1 MSRRFRILFEIFSGV
16 LILVLVGCDAFAPEE
31 SFYKMKPDWDKLHS
45 LENFSLTPKKAE
57 PNAGQPEYMIDVNRP
72 QNNEFKLT
80 LEQCRAYTLAN
91 NLDLKVQLVE
101 PAIAAELVNTE
112 EAKFEATLYTNV
124 NFTKTDTPVSSELQG
139 MNTEDARTDLGVKV
153 PLKTGGAIN
162 VNLVDDKFKTDNTY
176 STLNPAYSSDA
187 SVSISQP
194 LLQGAGKWVNTY
206 SIRVAN
212 YNFAETDARTKL
224 EVIRVLATADRVYWR
239 LYAARKLLEVRQKE
253 FEVAKAELEK
263 TKRLVKHGL
272 KPAVEIVRAESGVAN
287 RLQEIII
294 ADNRLRDEERETKRI
309 MNIPSVGVTG
319 NTTIVPDTEPDP
331 IRYEIE
337 PNALVA
343 KAIDNRMDM
352 LELEFQIAQQTEAIG
367 FYKNQALPLV
377 NLDYTYRINGLGAT
391 RSDSYD
397 LLFDKKFEDHFLGLN
412 VLIPLGNE
420 AAKSRVREAFYQR
433 KKSIATKEQRRT
445 TIETEVLRVT
455 DQLEADWQSI
465 LAARQSTILAAKVFE
480 AEQRQYEKGLRT
492 MTEVLDAQAKYADA
506 ASSEIAALAQYQIS
520 QVDLAYATGTILGSA
535 KVRWEA
541 ATNNCIN

>member
-1 MSRRFRILFEIFSGV
+1 
-16 LILVLVGCDAFAPEE
+16 
-31 SFYKMKPDWDKLHS
+31 
-45 LENFSLTPKKAE
+45 
-57 PNAGQPEYMIDVNRP
+57 MIDVNRP

-101 PAIAAELVNTE
+101 PAIAAEQVNAE
-112 EAKFEATLYTNV
+112 EAKFEATLYSNV
-124 NFTKTDTPVSSELQG
+124 QFGKTDTPVATELEG
-139 MNTEDARTDLGVKV
+139 MSVESTHTDLGVKV
-153 PLKTGGAIN
+153 PLKTGGTIN
-162 VNLVDDKFKTDNTY
+162 VNLADERLKTDNIFA
-176 STLNPAYSSDA
+176 TLNPSYASDIV
-187 SVSISQP
+187 VSISQP

-263 TKRLVKHGL
+263 TRRLVKHGL
-272 KPAVEIVRAESGVAN
+272 KPAVEIVRAESGVAE
-287 RLQEIII
+287 RLQGIII
-294 ADNRLRDEERETKRI
+294 ADNQLRDAEREAKRI
-309 MNIPSVGVTG
+309 MNIPSVGVT
-319 NTTIVPDTEPDP
+319 TDTAVVPVTEPDP
-331 IRYEIE
+331 VRYEIKPSE
-337 PNALVA
+337 LVG
-343 KAIDNRMDM
+343 KATENRMEM
-352 LELEFQIAQQTEAIG
+352 LELEFQIAQETEAIG

-377 NLDYTYRINGLGAT
+377 NLDYAYRINGLGAT

-397 LLFDKKFEDHFLGLN
+397 LLFDKRFEDHFLGFN

-420 AAKSRVREAFYQR
+420 QAKSRVREAFYRR
-433 KKSIATKEQRRT
+433 KQSIATKEQRRT

-480 AEQRQYEKGLRT
+480 AEQRQYEEGLRT
-492 MTEVLDAQAKYADA
+492 MTEVLDAQAKYVDA
-506 ASSEIAALAQYQIS
+506 ASMEIAALAQYQIS

-541 ATNNCIN
+541 ATNDRIN

>member
-1 MSRRFRILFEIFSGV
+1 MNNRLRILSGITLSVFIFA
-16 LILVLVGCDAFAPEE
+16 LAGCDAFAPED
-31 SFYKMKPDWDKLHS
+31 SFYQMKPDWEKLHS
-45 LENFSLTPKKAE
+45 LENFSLTPKKGE

-101 PAIAAELVNTE
+101 PAIAAEQVNAE
-112 EAKFEATLYTNV
+112 EAKFEATVYANV

-139 MNTEDARTDLGVKV
+139 TNTKDVQTDLGVKV

-162 VNLVDDKFKTDNTY
+162 VNLVDDRFETDNTF

-194 LLQGAGKWVNTY
+194 LLRGAGKWVNTY

-212 YNFAETDARTKL
+212 YNLVETDAQTKL
-224 EVIRVLATADRVYWR
+224 EAIRVLATADRVYWR

-263 TKRLVKHGL
+263 TRRLVKHGL
-272 KPAVEIVRAESGVAN
+272 KPAVEIVRAESGVAE
-287 RLQEIII
+287 RLQGIII
-294 ADNRLRDEERETKRI
+294 VDNQLRDAEREAKQI
-309 MNIPSVGVTG
+309 MNIPSVGVTTD
-319 NTTIVPDTEPDP
+319 TTVVPVTEPDP
-331 IRYEIE
+331 VRYEIK
-337 PNALVA
+337 PNELVG
-343 KAIDNRMDM
+343 KATENRMEM
-352 LELEFQIAQQTEAIG
+352 LELEFQIAQETEAID

-377 NLDYTYRINGLGAT
+377 NLDYAYRINGLGAT

-397 LLFDKKFEDHFLGLN
+397 LLFDKRFEDHFLGFN

-420 AAKSRVREAFYQR
+420 QAKSRVREAFYRR
-433 KKSIATKEQRRT
+433 KQSIATKEQRRT

-455 DQLEADWQSI
+455 DQLKADWQSI

-506 ASSEIAALAQYQIS
+506 ASTEIAALAQYQIS

-541 ATNNCIN
+541 ATNDCIN

>member
-1 MSRRFRILFEIFSGV
+1 MNSRLRILSGITLSVFIFA
-16 LILVLVGCDAFAPEE
+16 LAGCDAFAPED
-31 SFYKMKPDWDKLHS
+31 SFYQMKPDWDKLHS
-45 LENFSLTPKKAE
+45 LENFSLTPKKGE

-101 PAIAAELVNTE
+101 PAIAAEQVNAE
-112 EAKFEATLYTNV
+112 EAKFEAALYSNV
-124 NFTKTDTPVSSELQG
+124 QFGKTDTPVSTELEG
-139 MNTEDARTDLGVKV
+139 MNVKSVQTDLGVKV

-162 VNLVDDKFKTDNTY
+162 VNLVDDRFETDNTF

-194 LLQGAGKWVNTY
+194 LLRGAGKWVNTY

-212 YNFAETDARTKL
+212 YNLAETDARTKL
-224 EVIRVLATADRVYWR
+224 EAIRVLATADRVYWR

-263 TKRLVKHGL
+263 TRRLVKHGL
-272 KPAVEIVRAESGVAN
+272 KPAVEIVRAESGVAE
-287 RLQEIII
+287 RLQGIII
-294 ADNRLRDEERETKRI
+294 VDNQLRDAEREAKQI
-309 MNIPSVGVTG
+309 MNIPSVGVT
-319 NTTIVPDTEPDP
+319 TDATVVPVTEPDP
-331 IRYEIE
+331 VRYEIK
-337 PNALVA
+337 PNELVG
-343 KAIDNRMDM
+343 KATENRMEM
-352 LELEFQIAQQTEAIG
+352 LELEFQIAQETEAID
-367 FYKNQALPLV
+367 FYKSQALPLV
-377 NLDYTYRINGLGAT
+377 NLDYAYRINGLGAT

-397 LLFDKKFEDHFLGLN
+397 LLFDKRFEDHFLGFN

-420 AAKSRVREAFYQR
+420 QAKSRVREAFYRR
-433 KKSIATKEQRRT
+433 KQSIATKEQRRT

-465 LAARQSTILAAKVFE
+465 LAARQSAILAAEVFE

-492 MTEVLDAQAKYADA
+492 MTEVLDAQAKYVDA
-506 ASSEIAALAQYQIS
+506 ASMEIAALAQYQIS

-541 ATNNCIN
+541 ATNDRIN